1 MTSSQPL
8 VREDSHDCSRHAAD
22 TVGQAAAILGMLHRI
37 PADHAEV
44 SARLTPLADRSA
56 DIACELLGESAGR
69 CALGRAL
76 HSVVIHLRTTAE
88 LANRHRVTVL
98 ADELVE
104 IIGIVQECGQNTARS
119 FAAPLDSM
127 WAAHYRAEI
136 LRLADDADDAFR
148 RLFARWY
155 FDTDD
160 LTTVAGMREVGDELE
175 NVVRAFESVAD
186 AAVAADRPGELV
198 G

>member
-1 MTSSQPL
+1 MTSSRPL

-22 TVGQAAAILGMLHRI
+22 TVGQAAAVLGMLHRI

-44 SARLTPLADRSA
+44 SARLAPLADRSA
-56 DIACELLGESAGR
+56 DIACELLGESR

-88 LANRHRVTVL
+88 LADRHRVAVL

-104 IIGIVQECGQNTARS
+104 VIGIVQECGQNTARA
-119 FAAPLDSM
+119 FAAQLDSVR
-127 WAAHYRAEI
+127 AAHYRAEI

-160 LTTVAGMREVGDELE
+160 LTTEAGMREVGDELE

-186 AAVAADRPGELV
+186 AAVAADRPGQPPR
-198 G
+198 

>member
-1 MTSSQPL
+1 
-8 VREDSHDCSRHAAD
+8 
-22 TVGQAAAILGMLHRI
+22 MLHRI
-37 PADHAEV
+37 PADHAAV
-44 SARLTPLADRSA
+44 YARLAMLAECDA
-56 DIACELLGESAGR
+56 DIVCALPGEPAGR

-76 HSVVIHLRTTAE
+76 DSVVIHLRTTAE
-88 LANRHRVTVL
+88 LANRHHVTVL

-104 IIGIVQECGQNTARS
+104 VIAIVQECGQHTARS
-119 FAAPLDSM
+119 FEAPLDAV

-136 LRLADDADDAFR
+136 LRLANDADDAFR

-160 LTTVAGMREVGDELE
+160 LTTVAGMREVSDELE

-186 AAVAADRPGELV
+186 AAVVADPPNELR